1 MIDVD
6 ATSTQQL
13 PFAVGSSKNFLWCP
27 TMDLVSFQL
36 SKNTLWVYR
45 LGNQRVW
52 TIELDDDQEIE
63 CLCWRPDGKVFAI
76 ISTKGQA
83 NLFDSSSG
91 KLMLKFQ
98 IGSSIE
104 TCGWFNRL
112 STFDTAS
119 KYEQMFNINLTS
131 SLPKL
136 TSSHSSKKLVNDDQ
150 LIKCE
155 DSSLDFLII
164 GSEHGMVSLVLYG
177 IFIIENFQ
185 LPQLRDSY
193 STFLGICSS
202 KNLVSHYILTEKED
216 GLFVIKLTTS
226 FVEIYGNLLPRVCLA
241 CSKLVGL
248 LTYVKELIDDLASE
262 CKPFED
268 YTMRIVDLLKT
279 EIESQPESKGTTVD
293 PVYDLYDL
301 LLTGV
306 MTEPT
311 RAWISDYLGD
321 RGLKRWTKLGKQYFE
336 SSRRNLFY
344 NLIPALEHMLVYL
357 TDLHGLSNWRENEGK
372 LGLQSQLLDT
382 AIELT
387 SRLLRLL
394 YQNMLRLN
402 EQQQCFESFVQWLN
416 AILVEITSDEKTPD
430 IIKTKD
436 VIRFLT
442 TGLQKS
448 ANDESSQVFF
458 DLKHTCEQFF
468 DVIKSNMK
476 TKMDS
481 VMIRRIGDNGCVNAK
496 LSIHSEDETEFGHVI
511 MQQEKQLTIVKFECS
526 TLDHSIYPLKFSDV
540 LSGKTADIQGVFLNP
555 SELVILVAFR
565 DDMPKS
571 DLLVIDTG
579 DVMTG
584 ASTELSHKHIKKH
597 NKFREGF
604 IPKYLAINPLRRI
617 ACLLDSNKRSYIVV
631 EI

>member
-1 MIDVD
+1 MDVD
-6 ATSTQQL
+6 VTSAQQL

-36 SKNTLWVYR
+36 SKNALWVYR

-63 CLCWRPDGKVFAI
+63 CLCWRPDGKIFAL
-76 ISTKGQA
+76 ISTEGQA

-104 TCGWFNRL
+104 TCSWFNRL
-112 STFDTAS
+112 STFDTS
-119 KYEQMFNINLTS
+119 NKYEQMFNISLTN

-164 GSEHGMVSLVLYG
+164 GSEHGMISLVLYG

-185 LPQLRDSY
+185 LPQLQDSH

-202 KNLVSHYILTEKED
+202 RNLVSHYILTEKEE

-268 YTMRIVDLLKT
+268 YTVRIVDLLKS
-279 EIESQPESKGTTVD
+279 EIESLPESKNNTVD
-293 PVYDLYDL
+293 PIYDLYDL

-321 RGLKRWTKLGKQYFE
+321 RGLKRWTKLGKQYYE
-336 SSRRNLFY
+336 SSRKNLFY

-357 TDLHGLSNWRENEGK
+357 SDLHGLSNWKENEGK
-372 LGLQSQLLDT
+372 LGLQGQLIDK

-387 SRLLRLL
+387 SKLLRLL
-394 YQNMLRLN
+394 YQNMLKLN

-416 AILVEITSDEKTPD
+416 AILVEITSDEKSTD
-430 IIKTKD
+430 TIKTKE
-436 VIRFLT
+436 VIKFLT
-442 TGLQKS
+442 TGLQIS
-448 ANDESSQVFF
+448 INDDSSQLFS

-468 DVIKSNMK
+468 DAIKSNMK
-476 TKMDS
+476 TKMNSD
-481 VMIRRIGDNGCVNAK
+481 MFGRIGGVGCINAK
-496 LSIHSEDETEFGHVI
+496 LSIYTEDEKEFGLVI
-511 MQQEKQLTIVKFECS
+511 MQQEGQATVVKFDCF
-526 TLDHSIYPLKFSDV
+526 TLNHSIYPLEISD
-540 LSGKTADIQGVFLNP
+540 LLLGKTADIQGTFLNP
-555 SELVILVAFR
+555 RELVILVAFK
-565 DDMPKS
+565 DDMIKS
-571 DLLVIDTG
+571 DLLVLDTR
-579 DVMTG
+579 DIMTG
-584 ASTELSHKHIKKH
+584 ASTELSRKNIMKHTE
-597 NKFREGF
+597 FREGF
-604 IPKYLAINPLRRI
+604 IPRYIAINPLRRI
-617 ACLLDSNKRSYIVV
+617 GCLLDSNKKSYIVV